1 MGDCSKKEALS
12 AAWGLLERVRDRAI
26 PGPDG
31 SVTVSVGVA
40 VMFPSME
47 STMEELIGQADAALY
62 HSKRIGKNQVTLAE
76 VD

>member
-1 MGDCSKKEALS
+1 
-12 AAWGLLERVRDRAI
+12 
-26 PGPDG
+26 
-31 SVTVSVGVA
+31 
-40 VMFPSME
+40 MFPSMD